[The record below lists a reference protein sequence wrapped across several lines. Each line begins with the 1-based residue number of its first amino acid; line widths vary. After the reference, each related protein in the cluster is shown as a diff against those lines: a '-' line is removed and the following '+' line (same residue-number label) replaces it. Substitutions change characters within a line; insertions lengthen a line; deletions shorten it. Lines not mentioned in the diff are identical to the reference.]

1 MVISRT
7 PFRLSLFG
15 GGTDYPVWF
24 RDHGGAVLASTINKY
39 CYISCRHLPPFFEH
53 KYRIAYSS
61 IEEVKDLSEIRHP
74 SANKVLQFI
83 GAEQGME
90 IHYDGDLPA
99 RTGLGS
105 SSSFT
110 VGLLNALYALQGKVT
125 TKMKLALDAIHVEQ
139 NMIKENVGSQDQV
152 SAAFGGFNRITFY
165 PNDEISVDPVT
176 VSQKRLAE
184 LEAHLMLFYT
194 GVSRF
199 ASEIAADQIQN
210 TCHKKDEL
218 QTIYRM
224 VDEAIAILSNGADIK
239 DIGKLLHES
248 WQLKKNLSCKISNC
262 HIDDIYKAGR
272 RAGAIGGKL
281 TGAGGGGFILFFADP
296 ENQPKIKKALRDLL
310 HVPFKFENLGS
321 QIIFYQPNGYHHS

>member
-296 ENQPKIKKALRDLL
+296 ENQPKIKNALRDLL